1 VAGCCNGAG
10 AAPFSALRDDLPS
23 AAVDQIVNS
32 LRAAVSGSNCVM
44 RPLDHARMAAILAAS
59 LAIVLSGSEPSAGQ
73 ERIMFRAGISD
84 PVNTVLAWYVARD
97 AGFYAAQGLEVE
109 IVNMNGGSRGA
120 AELQAGRLDAMHVG
134 LSSVVKVNQAG
145 GDIRTIGSLSNVIRF
160 TFFSAPAVRTAADL
174 KGGVIGV
181 STFGSESDSTVTL
194 ALAWLGLSR
203 DDVTLKEY
211 GGGMRRLAAV
221 QSGEIAATPINEP
234 IASLARGQGVNVLVD
249 LVPAQIPWVFSSIVV
264 RRSDMAQRRDVLMRF
279 LKATIEGNYLALTD
293 AARAR
298 EVLAKELKIVDTG
311 IVDIAYED
319 FKAQS
324 PPNIEISLP
333 GVENILSQFPGV
345 SRKITDYVDTSL
357 LDGLRSDGFFAAM
370 ERKHRH

>member
-1 VAGCCNGAG
+1 
-10 AAPFSALRDDLPS
+10 
-23 AAVDQIVNS
+23 
-32 LRAAVSGSNCVM
+32 
-44 RPLDHARMAAILAAS
+44 
-59 LAIVLSGSEPSAGQ
+59 
-73 ERIMFRAGISD
+73 MFRAGISD

-134 LSSVVKVNQAG
+134 LSSVIKVNRAG

-194 ALAWLGLSR
+194 GLAQLGLSR

-264 RRSDMAQRRDVLMRF
+264 RRRDIAQRQDVLLRF

-298 EVLAKELKIVDTG
+298 EVLARELKIVDAG
-311 IVDIAYED
+311 IVEITYAD

-324 PPNIEISLP
+324 PANLEISVP
-333 GVENILSQFPGV
+333 GAKNILAQLSGRSGQV
-345 SRKITDYVDTSL
+345 TDYVDTSL
-357 LDGLRSDGFFAAM
+357 LEALGNEGFFAAM
-370 ERKHRH
+370 ARKYRF